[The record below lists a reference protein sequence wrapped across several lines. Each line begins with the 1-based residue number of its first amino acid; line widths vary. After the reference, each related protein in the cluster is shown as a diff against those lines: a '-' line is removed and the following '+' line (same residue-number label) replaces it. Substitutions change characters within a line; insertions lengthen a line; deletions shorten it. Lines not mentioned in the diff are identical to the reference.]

1 MLVKTILNRCHKFK
15 SFVYGETYWGKKKN
29 KDCIFAEIFPRKN
42 SHSVCSKCH
51 KEASG
56 YDTSSEPREF
66 HFVPLWGY
74 PVFFLYHMRRVQC
87 PSCGIKVEEVPW
99 AKGKSHLT
107 KVYMLFLAKWA
118 KSLSWKEVSNRFQV
132 SWESVYR
139 SVRSV
144 VEWGLKHRSLEGIT
158 AIGVDEILWR
168 KGYKFLTV
176 VYQID
181 KGAIRLLWL
190 GKDRTEK
197 TFSKFFDML
206 GESKSN
212 LIKYVCSDMWMQY
225 LKVVRIRAKQAIS
238 ILDRFHIVARM
249 NKALDEVRAGEHRR
263 MKKDGYDPVLTKS
276 RWLLL
281 KRPEN
286 LKSKERLKLRG
297 LLKYNLKAVRAYL
310 LKEEFQKLWSYVSPF
325 WAGRFIDIWTK
336 VAMRSKIEPM
346 KKQAKSIRQHKGLIL
361 NWFHAKKAYSSGVV
375 EGLNNKIKV
384 TTRKSYG
391 FREYKSIETALYHQL
406 GDLPGKRS
414 KSCGEIYSSQ
424 I

>member
-1 MLVKTILNRCHKFK
+1 MLLLVSSKNQTQGEEKMLVKTILNRCHKFK

-42 SHSVCSKCH
+42 SHPVCSKCH

-74 PVFFLYHMRRVQC
+74 PVLFLYRMRRVQC

-99 AKGKSHLT
+99 AKGKNHLT
-107 KVYMLFLAKWA
+107 KVYMQFLAKWA

-139 SVRSV
+139 SVRSI

-168 KGYKFLTV
+168 KGRKFVTV

-197 TFSKFFDML
+197 TFSNFFDML
-206 GESKSN
+206 GESKSS
-212 LIKYVCSDMWMQY
+212 LIKYVCSDMWVPY
-225 LKVVRIRAKQAIS
+225 LKVVRIRAKRAIS

-249 NKALDEVRAGEHRR
+249 NKALDEVRAEEHRR

-286 LKSKERLKLRG
+286 LKSKEKVKTERVIKIQSQSSEG
-297 LLKYNLKAVRAYL
+297 LFAQGRVPKVMELCVSFLGRSIYRHLDESNYAFKNRAHE
-310 LKEEFQKLWSYVSPF
+310 KT
-325 WAGRFIDIWTK
+325 G
-336 VAMRSKIEPM
+336 
-346 KKQAKSIRQHKGLIL
+346 KK
-361 NWFHAKKAYSSGVV
+361 YSS
-375 EGLNNKIKV
+375 
-384 TTRKSYG
+384 T
-391 FREYKSIETALYHQL
+391 
-406 GDLPGKRS
+406 
-414 KSCGEIYSSQ
+414 
-424 I
+424 